1 MHKCNGCRRTLSNTN
16 RDALCLK
23 CLYVIDRGGAFD
35 DEPET
40 KPGKRPAS
48 IAADVDASAM

>member
-1 MHKCNGCRRTLSNTN
+1 MHKCNSCRRTLSNAS

-48 IAADVDASAM
+48 IAADAAAAL